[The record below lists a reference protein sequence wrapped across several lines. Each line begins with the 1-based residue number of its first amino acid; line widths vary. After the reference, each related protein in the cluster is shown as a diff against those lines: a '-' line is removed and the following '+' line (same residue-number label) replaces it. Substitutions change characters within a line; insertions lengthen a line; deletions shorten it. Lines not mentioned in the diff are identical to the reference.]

1 MNIDYKLLEK
11 LVNCI
16 SPSGSEEI
24 VRELIKEETKAFADE
39 AYVDTLGNLIVHKK
53 GKGKKVMLA
62 AHMDEIGMMVTSID
76 DKGYIKICSLGW
88 NNPISLA
95 GGRAAFANG
104 TEGVIHWN
112 RSLENHGNLTFE
124 DLFIDIGTTCKE
136 DTEKKIDI
144 GDVCILKSDF
154 YENEKFVIGRNF
166 DDRIGCYLLIEML
179 KQNIKTELDVYY
191 AFTVQEEVGCRGGKI
206 AAFNIAP
213 DIGIAVDVVSTGDYP
228 IEKGYSKDLP
238 VKLGSGPSVRI
249 KDGKIISDK
258 NLNEAIINI
267 AKKNNIKYQ
276 VDILLN
282 AGTDAASMQ
291 QTGSGAASTC
301 INIPTRYIHSPN
313 EMISKRDIDE
323 TLKLLCAFLEEYNN

>member
-1 MNIDYKLLEK
+1 
-11 LVNCI
+11 
-16 SPSGSEEI
+16 
-24 VRELIKEETKAFADE
+24 
-39 AYVDTLGNLIVHKK
+39 
-53 GKGKKVMLA
+53 
-62 AHMDEIGMMVTSID
+62 
-76 DKGYIKICSLGW
+76 
-88 NNPISLA
+88 
-95 GGRAAFANG
+95 
-104 TEGVIHWN
+104 
-112 RSLENHGNLTFE
+112 
-124 DLFIDIGTTCKE
+124 
-136 DTEKKIDI
+136 
-144 GDVCILKSDF
+144 
-154 YENEKFVIGRNF
+154 
-166 DDRIGCYLLIEML
+166 ML

-213 DIGIAVDVVSTGDYP
+213 DVGIAVDVVSTGDYP